1 MRRML
6 ATSFSLAAA
15 VCAFTAVPQAAG
27 AKTPLTLTKVH
38 ADWFGSSHRIFV
50 DATWTPKRFETQVVV
65 KISVN
70 GDSLRTLRVTNWI
83 IGRKVFKL
91 TVPASVAKG
100 STARIEVRV
109 HSEAGD
115 DKRAV
120 SLDLP

>member
-1 MRRML
+1 
-6 ATSFSLAAA
+6 
-15 VCAFTAVPQAAG
+15 
-27 AKTPLTLTKVH
+27 
-38 ADWFGSSHRIFV
+38 
-50 DATWTPKRFETQVVV
+50 VV